1 MVLKSYLKS
10 IGSCVAPL
18 VISLCITNFDLLY
31 FNETNI
37 NEPTTKNYSQFIG
50 VVKETYTD
58 LESFKN
64 VSKSMLLKNKTQ
76 Q

>member
-1 MVLKSYLKS
+1 L
-10 IGSCVAPL
+10 
-18 VISLCITNFDLLY
+18 
-31 FNETNI
+31 NETNI

-58 LESFKN
+58 LETFKN